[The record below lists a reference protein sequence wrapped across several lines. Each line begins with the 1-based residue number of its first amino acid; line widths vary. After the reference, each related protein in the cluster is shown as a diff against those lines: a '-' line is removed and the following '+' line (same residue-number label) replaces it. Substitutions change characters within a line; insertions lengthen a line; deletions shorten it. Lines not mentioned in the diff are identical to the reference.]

1 MIRAAAIEDSK
12 KIVEI
17 YNHYIENTVTTF
29 EEKSLGNWTSQI
41 KTLKSLNYP

>member
-1 MIRAAAIEDSK
+1 MIRAASIEDGS

-29 EEKSLGNWTSQI
+29 EEKSLGNWTS
-41 KTLKSLNYP
+41 